1 VSYSGKLCSSPNLLK
16 ETQWRPVRLAK
27 EVEVVKKSG
36 ESVVADALNSRN
48 EIRENRAV
56 SPKNW

>member
-1 VSYSGKLCSSPNLLK
+1 VK
-16 ETQWRPVRLAK
+16 ETQRRPVRLVK
-27 EVEVVKKSG
+27 EVEMVKQSG
-36 ESVVADALNSRN
+36 ESGDADALNSRN

>member
-1 VSYSGKLCSSPNLLK
+1 MSTSGKLCSSPNLLK
-16 ETQWRPVRLAK
+16 ETQRRPVRLAK

-36 ESVVADALNSRN
+36 ESGDADALSSRN
-48 EIRENRAV
+48 EIRENREV

>member
-1 VSYSGKLCSSPNLLK
+1 VK
-16 ETQWRPVRLAK
+16 ETQRRPVRLAK

-36 ESVVADALNSRN
+36 ESGDADALSSRN
-48 EIRENRAV
+48 EIRENREV